1 MIHFYSQIP
10 CNLGWSVLGFTS
22 VSLYQILNRYSKLF
36 GIMTESIIIILLFL
50 LLLLL
55 SLLLLLEK
63 NKYDKNPIQIGK
75 RQLDFIRL
83 NHNSF
88 NLNKLSK
95 DTAFMFTF
103 APFSSVKLTA
113 SKNF

>member
-50 LLLLL
+50 LLLL
-55 SLLLLLEK
+55 
-63 NKYDKNPIQIGK
+63 
-75 RQLDFIRL
+75 
-83 NHNSF
+83 
-88 NLNKLSK
+88 
-95 DTAFMFTF
+95 
-103 APFSSVKLTA
+103 
-113 SKNF
+113 